1 MVFGI
6 LAAQAQSLKVGHTRI
21 DYIISQLSEAKV
33 VNNQLTVQ
41 QTQAENELKRLQ
53 KELQEKYAAYQQ
65 GLSQMTDVIRKDRE
79 KELQTLQ
86 ARIEEFGRTADASLQ
101 TKYRQLM
108 SPILNKVQQTIDTV
122 AKQNGYN
129 YIINAGSTTN
139 VLYAQPE
146 NDITDLVLKRMGV
159 TPGQTPATPTNAP
172 ASPAKLGTP
181 KKWKSKRP
189 TRYELGVF

>member
-1 MVFGI
+1 MKKPFIYPLLSFLVFST
-6 LAAQAQSLKVGHTRI
+6 LAVQAQSLKVGHTRI
-21 DYIISQLSEAKV
+21 DYVISQLPEAKA
-33 VNNQLTVQ
+33 VNNQLTIQ

-65 GLSQMTDVIRKDRE
+65 GLSQMSDAIRKDKE

-86 ARIEEFGRTADASLQ
+86 TRIEEFSRTADTSLQ

-108 SPILNKVQQTIDTV
+108 APILAKVQQAIDTV

-139 VLYAQPE
+139 VLYGQSE
-146 NDITDLVLKRMGV
+146 LDVTDTVLKRMGV
-159 TPGQTPATPTNAP
+159 TPGQTPATPTSTPAP
-172 ASPAKLGTP
+172 PAKVGTP
-181 KKWKSKRP
+181 KK
-189 TRYELGVF
+189 E